1 MRGPTEGD
9 DRRKDEAREREKG
22 RRSQEEH
29 NNKKNQKLTRA
40 TVYHHTLILTF
51 RPFLVMR
58 ATMRQEDSEG
68 AGQPHPPP
76 PPWLDTACEY
86 CLDAA
91 RHSIAFL
98 IRAFEK
104 NEMCRV
110 SGATHGAQ
118 VTQSFLRF

>member
-1 MRGPTEGD
+1 MRRPTEVDGRQKDGD
-9 DRRKDEAREREKG
+9 GRMKRENGKRGGEEQTNKRRTEELMSHVARR
-22 RRSQEEH
+22 
-29 NNKKNQKLTRA
+29 

-76 PPWLDTACEY
+76 PPWLDAACEY

-110 SGATHGAQ
+110 STPCE
-118 VTQSFLRF
+118 L